1 MASCMRP
8 RLRRTSTSVSTGIDV
23 IRLRTM
29 SNVGGYAVH
38 ALIVRAAFQ
47 FGPNDSGQP
56 YGSYV
61 SGQNQIVAE
70 FQKQTRAQS

>member
-1 MASCMRP
+1 M
-8 RLRRTSTSVSTGIDV
+8 
-23 IRLRTM
+23 
-29 SNVGGYAVH
+29 GGYAVH